1 MLLPQFP
8 STFLQIQKWMPP
20 YCTAYDNFCANWDSL
35 CDHLRDVHLEDVFK
49 LGGSAG
55 TEFCEWVQVRI
66 DVYIPHH
73 KYQVKLHSSPSFSAA
88 CAAVI
93 AHRNHV
99 HCLYKQ
105 NKFSASKVTFRQ
117 ASNCCKKVL
126 DAAKLATANKTKEA
140 SNPWKLGS
148 CDFW

>member
-88 CAAVI
+88 RAAVI

-99 HCLYKQ
+99 YCLY
-105 NKFSASKVTFRQ
+105 
-117 ASNCCKKVL
+117 
-126 DAAKLATANKTKEA
+126 E
-140 SNPWKLGS
+140 
-148 CDFW
+148 